1 MTGRI
6 VPLDRLPLFATDAEL
21 AGAILGPR
29 RGNWPAIA
37 QLLETKGLPRIN
49 TLMGGR
55 YVPAV
60 KQYFDA
66 DNGILQKV
74 LPSHPDGV
82 ENLAAW
88 KKTKGGIKRQG

>member
-29 RGNWPAIA
+29 RGDWSAIA
-37 QLLETKGLPRIN
+37 ALLETRGLPRVN
-49 TLMGGR
+49 SLMGGR

-60 KQYFDA
+60 RQFFDA

-88 KKTKGGIKRQG
+88 KTKSGVKRQG